1 MLAFPWP
8 CPPLLSVCGWN
19 SIAVS
24 WNKCLAGC
32 FLTTSAQM
40 AGSHPSRGTQPGRA
54 GRGLGP
60 SPQGRAPHPGPVSP
74 RS

>member
-32 FLTTSAQM
+32 FLTTSAQT
-40 AGSHPSRGTQPGRA
+40 AGRHPSRGTQARQGWMGPRA
-54 GRGLGP
+54 E
-60 SPQGRAPHPGPVSP
+60 PQGRAPHPGPVSP